1 MAHPMQ
7 ESTQVAESAFEFL
20 INRGF
25 TLEER
30 WVTGGESF
38 KDGWRLSYS
47 SPAIRL
53 TVQYLDAQFEIHF
66 ERAGVSASYLAID
79 CDLFGR
85 RSGFHGDMFPPQ
97 KLEGAITRIA
107 EDISKHYDRILSGD
121 ESEWTR
127 IARLQTEKSRTSRLP
142 D

>member
-1 MAHPMQ
+1 M
-7 ESTQVAESAFEFL
+7 AESAFEFL

-79 CDLFGR
+79 RDLFGR

-97 KLEGAITRIA
+97 KLEGTVTRIA

-127 IARLQTEKSRTSRLP
+127 IAGLQTEKSRTSRLP